1 MKFYQKTWFI
11 WLMLIFIAPV
21 GIILLWTQKKYKPA
35 TRVILSIVFL
45 IFFILVL
52 PKGDSDK
59 QVVSSTEINTSSSE
73 STSQAEKLS
82 TTTQSQ
88 KAEEPSTTD
97 TQETTQQK
105 PEYEIE
111 VSAKDLSKAFND
123 NEIKANQDYKGKI
136 AKITGQIKDI
146 GETFGQTYIVL
157 SNEDESLSNFVDIQC
172 FFKEKDEIN
181 KIAQKNKGDK
191 VTIIGKIDGK
201 SLNVSVQN
209 CKFVE

>member
-11 WLMLIFIAPV
+11 WLMLIFLAPV
-21 GIILLWTQKKYKPA
+21 GIILLWVQKKYRPT

-45 IFFILVL
+45 IFFIIIL
-52 PKGDSDK
+52 PKGNSDK

-88 KAEEPSTTD
+88 KAEEPVTTD

-111 VSAKDLSKAFND
+111 VLAKDLSKAFND
-123 NEIKANQDYKGKI
+123 NEIKANNDYKGKL

-146 GETFGQTYIVL
+146 GEMFGQTYIVL